1 MKHTLN
7 ERLDIFRRHI
17 GLSQT
22 EFAESLGT
30 SQPTISAI
38 LSGSRSLSKGMI
50 ARIRERFPDLNTEWM
65 RTGEGKMLN
74 SSSDATE
81 IGDAYIADYKDPSV
95 LNVDYISV
103 PARASFIENLCN
115 INSEE
120 NEKMPIVPM
129 NGERD
134 IISDLKIFEVAGE
147 SMTPGISS
155 GALILTKAIPEQKWH
170 TVTGVAVV
178 VFGEFVTVKRIKSNT
193 LESDNQLLLESDN
206 PNYGSVTVQRA
217 DIRAIYKAIRK
228 VSEPIF

>member
-1 MKHTLN
+1 MATIKDRII
-7 ERLDIFRRHI
+7 EFIKAE
-17 GLSQT
+17 GLSVRA
-22 EFAESLGT
+22 FESAAAMSNGAVSKMGDNTRRKILD
-30 SQPTISAI
+30 QIASAY
-38 LSGSRSLSKGMI
+38 
-50 ARIRERFPDLNTEWM
+50 PQLNMNWLL
-65 RTGEGKMLN
+65 TGEGDMLK

-115 INSEE
+115 ISNDD

-155 GALILTKAIPEQKWH
+155 GALILTQAIPEQKWH

-178 VFGEFVTVKRIKSNT
+178 VFGEFVTVKRIRTNT

-206 PNYGSVTVQRA
+206 PQHGSVTVQRA